1 MTFKLFQI
9 HYEKFVPHSKSL
21 TSLFRS
27 YCISLLKILFALCA
41 AVMLNFKIFRNEI
54 KNKTF
59 LILAYREKIYI
70 YTFYIKYI
78 GYLKTRVFILSMKFS
93 IKTLNNSPFSL
104 IACRSYP
111 LLVFSLNKRRKNWN
125 LEIFRF
131 QFLMNSQVFLWLEYD
146 LTFYGWTNGGLTYYT
161 LTLKPA
167 QRSAYE
173 YNFAIN
179 VAQLASRWR
188 KTKAK

>member
-1 MTFKLFQI
+1 MKWNTNLFL
-9 HYEKFVPHSKSL
+9 FSL
-21 TSLFRS
+21 IGKR
-27 YCISLLKILFALCA
+27 
-41 AVMLNFKIFRNEI
+41 
-54 KNKTF
+54 
-59 LILAYREKIYI
+59 YI

-78 GYLKTRVFILSMKFS
+78 GYLKTRVFILTMKFS
-93 IKTLNNSPFSL
+93 IKTLNNSLFSP

-146 LTFYGWTNGGLTYYT
+146 LTFYGRTNGGITYNT
-161 LTLKPA
+161 LKLKPA